1 MLHLSPDH
9 LQSIHQHLTE
19 VYPEEGCGL
28 ILGRVESDE
37 VMVLRVITTENVWQ
51 ASEIESELEARA
63 DRSKHDRYEIAPQEM
78 LAAMKL
84 ARLENLEI
92 IGIYHSH
99 PDHPAKPSECDRRL
113 AWPQYI
119 YLICRVDNTGVTET
133 TAWQLDDREQFQ
145 IYDYNLT
152 AH

>member
-1 MLHLSPDH
+1 MLHLSPAH

-28 ILGRVESDE
+28 ILGKVGSDG
-37 VMVLRVITTENVWQ
+37 VMGLRVIATENVWQ
-51 ASEIESELEARA
+51 ASEPEPEDRA

-84 ARLENLEI
+84 ARQEALEI
-92 IGIYHSH
+92 VGIYHSH
-99 PDHPAKPSECDRRL
+99 PDHPAIPSECDRRL

-119 YLICRVDNTGVTET
+119 YVICRVEKGSVTET

-145 IYDYNLT
+145 IYAHNLST
-152 AH
+152 T